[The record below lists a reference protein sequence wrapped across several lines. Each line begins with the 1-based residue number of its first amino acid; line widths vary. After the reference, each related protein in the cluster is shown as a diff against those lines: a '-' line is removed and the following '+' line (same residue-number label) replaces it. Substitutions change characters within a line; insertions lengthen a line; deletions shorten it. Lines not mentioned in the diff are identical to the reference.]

1 MSVVYSR
8 QEQPVTPE
16 HDAVPRAV
24 RRTVYV
30 LAVVANATAVTLHGF
45 DVISADHLVAVLAGL
60 GILSSGL
67 ALGYVP
73 NRGTTPIPDGAGRHR
88 A

>member
-1 MSVVYSR
+1 MSD
-8 QEQPVTPE
+8 T
-16 HDAVPRAV
+16 VPRPV
-24 RRTVYV
+24 RRALYV
-30 LAVVANATAVTLHGF
+30 LTVLVNAAAVALHGLG
-45 DVISADHLVAVLAGL
+45 VISADHLVAVLAGL

-73 NRGTTPIPDGAGRHR
+73 TRNAPPIPDGAGRHR